1 MTNKNIYLKLKIPF
15 ATKSYIKKSCKGLKI
30 KGNAYYIFDL
40 SKQAYIDE
48 YLELE
53 QANFRLTD
61 FRILKTKYYEK
72 DLFKMFRKNYL
83 DILSNENAENII
95 EITHQ
100 DLDEDNLKKINIHFQ
115 KMTTTVRNMFSCLSG
130 SNPTGAESNNE
141 NTPLICINP
150 EFFRCN
156 FLNPLKIFAAKK
168 QNKTKNYN
176 NMNVIN
182 VDLQEFLNK
191 YLIKKNN
198 VSFKEIFDQYND
210 PDRDKIE
217 NILQHCEE
225 YSSSLFSNLKLNTN
239 CLEDEKFKTKNEN
252 FELFIDGY
260 LNNTFSQ
267 HIEWKKFKEKLRSF
281 YKWNVDYCIS
291 RKYLSPNS
299 SLQGMSQSL
308 IESAHIIPFASLV
321 EKKDK
326 KAILKSIDPYNC
338 LRIDRNAHKLYDD
351 KSRYFDLNGN
361 LVTIS
366 NKKTLYLNMELLTPW
381 QKEYLKESYEDAI
394 NK

>member
-40 SKQAYIDE
+40 SKQVYIDE

-61 FRILKTKYYEK
+61 FRMLKTKYYEK

-168 QNKTKNYN
+168 QNRTKNYN
-176 NMNVIN
+176 NMNIIN
-182 VDLQEFLNK
+182 VDLKEFLNK

-217 NILQHCEE
+217 NILQNFKE
-225 YSSSLFSNLKLNTN
+225 YSSSLFSNLKLNIN
-239 CLEDEKFKTKNEN
+239 CLEDEKFKAKNEN

-351 KSRYFDLNGN
+351 KSGYFDLNGN
-361 LVTIS
+361 WVENS
-366 NKKTLYLNMELLTPW
+366 NNKTLYLNMELLTPW

>member
-40 SKQAYIDE
+40 SKQVYIDE

-61 FRILKTKYYEK
+61 FRMLKTKYYEK

-182 VDLQEFLNK
+182 VDLKEFLNK

-217 NILQHCEE
+217 NILQQYEE

-260 LNNTFSQ
+260 LNDTFSQ
-267 HIEWKKFKEKLRSF
+267 DIEWKKFKEKLRSF

-291 RKYLSPNS
+291 QKYLSPNS
-299 SLQGMSQSL
+299 SLQEIPQSL
-308 IESAHIIPFASLV
+308 IESAHIISFSSLV

-338 LRIDRNAHKLYDD
+338 LRIDRNTHKLYDD

-381 QKEYLKESYEDAI
+381 QKEYLKESYEDDT

>member
-1 MTNKNIYLKLKIPF
+1 
-15 ATKSYIKKSCKGLKI
+15 
-30 KGNAYYIFDL
+30 
-40 SKQAYIDE
+40 
-48 YLELE
+48 
-53 QANFRLTD
+53 
-61 FRILKTKYYEK
+61 
-72 DLFKMFRKNYL
+72 
-83 DILSNENAENII
+83 
-95 EITHQ
+95 
-100 DLDEDNLKKINIHFQ
+100 
-115 KMTTTVRNMFSCLSG
+115 MTTTVRNMFSCLSG

-198 VSFKEIFDQYND
+198 ISFKEIFDQYND

-217 NILQHCEE
+217 NILQQYEE

-239 CLEDEKFKTKNEN
+239 CLEDEKFKAKNEN

-260 LNNTFSQ
+260 LNKTFSQ
-267 HIEWKKFKEKLRSF
+267 DIEWKKFKEKLRSF
-281 YKWNVDYCIS
+281 YKWNVDYCINK
-291 RKYLSPNS
+291 KYLSPNS
-299 SLQGMSQSL
+299 LLKGMSQSL
-308 IESAHIIPFASLV
+308 IESAHIISFASLV

-351 KSRYFDLNGN
+351 KSGYFDLNGN
-361 LVTIS
+361 WVENS

-381 QKEYLKESYEDAI
+381 QKEYLKESYEDVI